1 MADRAVLPLHEFSP
15 VGLVRYDAMCTAIEE
30 CRRVDEAKDIRDRAR
45 ALEVYAHQAL
55 NMEAERQ
62 AIEIRIRAER
72 KTGELLKL
80 AKQAGQRETGGRPKK
95 RSGDRTVFSAT
106 LSDIGI
112 SKNQSSQWQELAE
125 IPKAEFE
132 RVLAI
137 PGAKPSTESLIMSR
151 RAVISPMPPT
161 PPHDALWVWGRLRD
175 FEREAILSK
184 SAHDIFQSMPEHMR
198 EDALRLGPVLR
209 DWLEGLQ

>member
-55 NMEAERQ
+55 NTEAERQ
-62 AIEIRIRAER
+62 ATEIRIRAER

-80 AKQAGQRETGGRPKK
+80 AKQAGQRHSGR
-95 RSGDRTVFSAT
+95 GDHKAESRRATPLPT
-106 LSDIGI
+106 LSEMRI
-112 SKNQSSQWQELAE
+112 SKDQSSQWQELAE

-161 PPHDALWVWGRLRD
+161 PPHDALWVWGQLRD